1 MDLFIESVGDA
12 FSNNLVS
19 ASQAHVNINAIGTG
33 VGSDSELAIKRD
45 AYALTASNLL
55 TDSNIIGDVSTR
67 HALQQAFGAAGGGKY
82 GTNTVS
88 GVDIQELRE
97 RKRAVGGKASFSTF
111 ANNSTSTPSV
121 ARAHSASVSDLSSHD
136 YSARDYSSN
145 LYAARSSGSFAS
157 SRHHP
162 NATSRIRRND
172 LMMGQMEQDEALAR
186 ELSQQYES
194 EYPANSSFNS
204 APTDS
209 PLKRYKSMP
218 EENHATVDQTPDMI
232 VRVRKKNTATLASNM
247 DIESPAT
254 ISSRFELNKALSGKN
269 KNALLCQT
277 ITESG
282 LQQSQEAA
290 DFALKSMKYISK
302 ND

>member
-1 MDLFIESVGDA
+1 
-12 FSNNLVS
+12 
-19 ASQAHVNINAIGTG
+19 
-33 VGSDSELAIKRD
+33 
-45 AYALTASNLL
+45 
-55 TDSNIIGDVSTR
+55 
-67 HALQQAFGAAGGGKY
+67 
-82 GTNTVS
+82 
-88 GVDIQELRE
+88 
-97 RKRAVGGKASFSTF
+97 
-111 ANNSTSTPSV
+111 
-121 ARAHSASVSDLSSHD
+121 VSDLSSHD
-136 YSARDYSSN
+136 YSARGYSSN

-157 SRHHP
+157 SQHHP
-162 NATSRIRRND
+162 NAMSRIRRND

-186 ELSQQYES
+186 KLSQQYEY
-194 EYPANSSFNS
+194 EYPVNSSFS

-218 EENHATVDQTPDMI
+218 EENHAAVDQTPDMI

-247 DIESPAT
+247 DMESPAT

-277 ITESG
+277 IMESG